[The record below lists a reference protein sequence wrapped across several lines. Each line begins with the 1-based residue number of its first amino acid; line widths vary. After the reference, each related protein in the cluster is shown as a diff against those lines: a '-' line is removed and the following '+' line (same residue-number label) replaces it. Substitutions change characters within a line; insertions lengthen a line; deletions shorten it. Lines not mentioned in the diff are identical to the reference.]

1 MARVRTEAFLSLGSC
16 RLCGVAARRLENA
29 HAFAEAFGCPHYTDD
44 YRTLADLKPD
54 VVLVAVPHD
63 IQDEVVLWSLEQG
76 FHTLVGGC
84 LARKVETAERI
95 ADLARTKG
103 VVVETGYEARY
114 KGVWERTKALLGE
127 GAVGTLVAVR
137 SVALYP
143 APPDS
148 WYYDEEQSGGMV
160 LTHMSYAFINPL
172 RWLLGTPRT
181 VAAFANKKHRTAAG
195 HVKHEM
201 CTANFLFEDDIICNI
216 VAGFVKPEQIDAW
229 HLEFIGT
236 TGSLSLR
243 PGDLTPGSLSLHRD
257 GQAPVHY
264 GEEDDAFAKQVRT
277 FLDAVDRRGT
287 NLNPARDSVIDVRL
301 ADLIVRAIEEQTTLH
316 YGVAGSVRTVKPVGS
331 QLPHQEER
339 A

>member
-1 MARVRTEAFLSLGSC
+1 MKRLAVVGASTMARVRTEAFLSLGSC
-16 RLCGVAARRLENA
+16 RLCGVAARRSERA
-29 HAFAEAFGCPHYTDD
+29 RAFAESFGCPDHTDD
-44 YRTLADLKPD
+44 YRALADLKPD

-63 IQDEVVLWSLEQG
+63 VQDEVVLWSLEQG
-76 FHTLVGGC
+76 FHTLIGGC
-84 LARKVETAERI
+84 LARNVETAERI
-95 ADLARTKG
+95 AALARTKG

-114 KGVWERTKALLGE
+114 KGVWERTKALLDE

-143 APPDS
+143 ATPNS

-172 RWLLGTPRT
+172 RWLLGTPCT

-201 CTANFLFEDDIICNI
+201 CTANLLFENDVICNL
-216 VAGFVKPEQIDAW
+216 VAGFVKPEQLDAW

-236 TGSLSLR
+236 SGSLSLR
-243 PGDLTPGSLSLHRD
+243 PGDLAPGSLALHRD

-264 GEEDDAFAKQVRT
+264 SEEDDAFAKQVRA
-277 FLDAVDRRGT
+277 FLEAVDGRGS
-287 NLNPARDSVIDVRL
+287 NLNPADDSIVDVRL
-301 ADLIVRAIEEQTTLH
+301 ADLIVRSIETRSTLN
-316 YGVAGSVRTVKPVGS
+316 YGVVQRV
-331 QLPHQEER
+331 
-339 A
+339 